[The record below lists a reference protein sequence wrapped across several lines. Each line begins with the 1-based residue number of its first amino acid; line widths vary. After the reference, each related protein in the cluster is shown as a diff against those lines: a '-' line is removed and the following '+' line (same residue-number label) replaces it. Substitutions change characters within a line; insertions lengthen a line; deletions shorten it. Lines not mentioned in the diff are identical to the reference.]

1 MMATCN
7 GHYLSFFWCHTL
19 VNRMQLG
26 LHWCVAG
33 RCPVRTQGSKVR
45 VADNPQVSIN
55 QSTRAF
61 LVISLGLEKPTG
73 SSLSHLVLSDLR
85 LAANYLIEWKTLRGA
100 VLEVYANLWTATAAA
115 DVRRAWT
122 LAYSR

>member
-33 RCPVRTQGSKVR
+33 RCPVRTQESKVR
-45 VADNPQVSIN
+45 FADYSG
-55 QSTRAF
+55 
-61 LVISLGLEKPTG
+61 VIAWWLE
-73 SSLSHLVLSDLR
+73 LIWRMLLR
-85 LAANYLIEWKTLRGA
+85 LARQISLSTDSLAIRLRELLVPCIRLCFSTLFA
-100 VLEVYANLWTATAAA
+100 
-115 DVRRAWT
+115 
-122 LAYSR
+122 